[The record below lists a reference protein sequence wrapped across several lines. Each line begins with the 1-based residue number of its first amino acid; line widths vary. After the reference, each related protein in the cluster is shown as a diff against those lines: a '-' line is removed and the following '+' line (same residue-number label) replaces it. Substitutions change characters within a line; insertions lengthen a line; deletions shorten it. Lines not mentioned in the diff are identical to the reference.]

1 MADRRAAIAF
11 YGLLF
16 SVTLWPTA
24 GQSAVFSAGDLLVGG
39 RPGYLFQ
46 GGTAY
51 IEDYSPSG
59 VFQQHAALID
69 NGHPRDM
76 LMVGGD
82 VVIADG
88 QILTRLSSNGAL
100 TLAVPVV
107 FENFTDSL
115 AADKEGD
122 IYVGD
127 LLGVVRLTKIS
138 PSGSV
143 LARFAVPFEQNDLTA
158 LDLQP
163 DQCTMFY
170 GSAGSHVQQYDVCKG
185 ISLPNFAVLPAGT
198 VTDLR
203 ILANGNVVAAST
215 SGITVFDATGK
226 ALRTFLSNESILS
239 IAMLPDEQAAW
250 VSLGISPTG
259 TRTYLIEKVDLLTGN
274 VIAGP
279 VDIQIPNRPEFSAD
293 ALLVA
298 GTLRVAQR
306 SAETVAVPSLS
317 TPLLLLMLITIAVT
331 AIRRLS

>member
-1 MADRRAAIAF
+1 MLNVLQ
-11 YGLLF
+11 GLHLEYEEERYR
-16 SVTLWPTA
+16 TA
-24 GQSAVFSAGDLLVGG
+24 PALSRLLHEGRMGRLDGAGSHD
-39 RPGYLFQ
+39 
-46 GGTAY
+46 
-51 IEDYSPSG
+51 
-59 VFQQHAALID
+59 
-69 NGHPRDM
+69 
-76 LMVGGD
+76 
-82 VVIADG
+82 
-88 QILTRLSSNGAL
+88 
-100 TLAVPVV
+100 
-107 FENFTDSL
+107 
-115 AADKEGD
+115 
-122 IYVGD
+122 
-127 LLGVVRLTKIS
+127 
-138 PSGSV
+138 
-143 LARFAVPFEQNDLTA
+143 
-158 LDLQP
+158 
-163 DQCTMFY
+163 Y

-226 ALRTFLSNESILS
+226 ALRTFLPNESILS